1 MSEARRRY
9 NKYFRTTVYKSIG
22 AEVESATQLQK
33 KGCSSEW
40 RYLYRLLSIDTTIAI
55 TWLPLHVETWNV
67 EICVSLDCVFALSL
81 LLQPRLRRRI
91 MKSVEDD
98 CSS

>member
-9 NKYFRTTVYKSIG
+9 KYFRTTVYKSIG

-55 TWLPLHVETWNV
+55 TWLPLHVETRNV
-67 EICVSLDCVFALSL
+67 EVYVSLDCVFSVFALSL
-81 LLQPRLRRRI
+81 LL
-91 MKSVEDD
+91 
-98 CSS
+98 